1 MSSPT
6 PKPLLVFAVHALLL
20 GALIGFWPTPRQAWT
35 PLFHA
40 RANLVFDT
48 VDAGRLEMAA
58 PPERPPDT
66 RLSRLHGG
74 RPLWH
79 SQFDVDRIGW
89 WPAAALLALLLAT
102 PLSALHR
109 ALAVV
114 AGLAL
119 LDLFLFGRIAVE
131 VAYLD
136 FEIARGPGR
145 PAEGLWHLLL
155 RSGSESLTATIPSV
169 AAVFVCWVALA
180 QPRGRIALGRTP
192 PNAPPRPEA
201 TDPPPEAPPP
211 R

>member
-1 MSSPT
+1 MSSPA
-6 PKPLLVFAVHALLL
+6 PKPLVVFVAHALLL

-35 PLFHA
+35 PLFHT
-40 RANLVFDT
+40 RANLVFDA
-48 VDAGRLEMAA
+48 VDAGRLRMAP

-66 RLSRLHGG
+66 RLTRLHGG

-102 PLSALHR
+102 PMTALHR
-109 ALAVV
+109 ALAIV

-136 FEIARGPGR
+136 LEIARGPGR
-145 PAEGLWHLLL
+145 PAAGLWHLLL
-155 RSGSESLTATIPSV
+155 RSGSASLTATIPSV

-180 QPRGRIALGRTP
+180 QPRGRIALGRRS
-192 PNAPPRPEA
+192 PNAPSSPEA
-201 TDPPPEAPPP
+201 AAPAPEPPSRP
-211 R
+211 